1 MTLPDSFLAA
11 PLAHRALHDLS
22 QGRAENAPASIE
34 AAIGAGYGIEI
45 DIQISRDGRA
55 MVFHDYRLDRLTD
68 ATGFIRD
75 RDATEL
81 GRIRLSGTSDTI
93 PTLAQVLEQVAG
105 RAPLL
110 IEIKDQDGTLGPAVG
125 RLEQAVADDLAGYRG
140 DVAVMSFNP
149 NSVRV
154 FGGMAPHVP
163 RGLTTCDFAR
173 DDWPGVP
180 GVRLKRLSGIP
191 DFDAAGAVFI
201 SHDVTDLQNAR
212 VQQLKSRGV
221 PVLCW
226 TVRSAEQEKLAR
238 QVAQNITFEGYA
250 AALPS

>member
-1 MTLPDSFLAA
+1 MTLPDSFLRA
-11 PLAHRALHDLS
+11 PLAHRAFHDLS

-34 AAIGAGYGIEI
+34 ASIGAGYGIEI
-45 DIQISRDGRA
+45 DVQISRDGRA
-55 MVFHDYRLDRLTD
+55 MVFHDYRLERLTGE
-68 ATGFIRD
+68 AGFIRD
-75 RDATEL
+75 RDAAGL
-81 GRIRLSGTSDTI
+81 GQIRLKGSDDTI

-154 FGGMAPHVP
+154 FGGMAPYVP
-163 RGLTTCDFAR
+163 RGLTTCSFSK
-173 DDWPGVP
+173 DDWPAVP
-180 GVRLKRLSGIP
+180 GVRRKRLAGLP
-191 DFDAAGAVFI
+191 DFDPAGACFI
-201 SHDVTDLQNAR
+201 SHDVTDLQNPR
-212 VQQLKSRGV
+212 VLDLKSRGV

-226 TVRSAEQEKLAR
+226 TVKSSGQEGVAR
-238 QVAQNITFEGYA
+238 QVADNITFEGYTA
-250 AALPS
+250 AIPA